1 MKRFPRLSRLAR
13 RLALSGV
20 LVSSTAAVHPA
31 PVGGAG
37 SAPGP
42 KTTQSSSASH
52 YARWQ
57 ASMDA
62 FAAAD
67 KAQAPAEDGVLFV
80 GSSTIR
86 FWTQLPQDFRD
97 VPVLINRGFGGSTMA
112 DCQYFV
118 KQLVLQYRP
127 RQVFVY
133 AGDNDL
139 AEGRSPQQVLES
151 FEGFVAA
158 VRAELPDTRIAY
170 ISIKPSPLRAELM
183 PRAREANALLA
194 AYVRSLPNSDYIDIF
209 TPMLDLQGAP
219 RAELFGPDRLHMSDA
234 GYRLWRSV
242 IADYVGRGQ
251 ATLQAGPYEA
261 VKKATQAT
269 AAPPVAIPA
278 IPEAAAVQV
287 STGR

>member
-1 MKRFPRLSRLAR
+1 MKRFPRLSKLAR
-13 RLALSGV
+13 RLALSGL
-20 LVSSTAAVHPA
+20 LVSSSAAVHPA
-31 PVGGAG
+31 PVGGSGPASG
-37 SAPGP
+37 TKTSQASA
-42 KTTQSSSASH
+42 AH

-57 ASMDA
+57 ASMEA
-62 FAAAD
+62 FAASD
-67 KAQAPAEDGVLFV
+67 KTQAPAEGGVLFV

-97 VPVLINRGFGGSTMA
+97 VPVVINRGFGGSTMA
-112 DCQYFV
+112 DCQFFV

-158 VRAELPDTRIAY
+158 VRAELPETRIAY

-194 AYVRSLPNSDYIDIF
+194 AYVRNLPNSDYIDIF

-242 IADYVGRGQ
+242 IADYVGHDPS
-251 ATLQAGPYEA
+251 TLQAGPGRAEKPGTA
-261 VKKATQAT
+261 V
-269 AAPPVAIPA
+269 PA
-278 IPEAAAVQV
+278 AAAVQV

>member
-31 PVGGAG
+31 PVGGPG
-37 SAPGP
+37 SAPGS
-42 KTTQSSSASH
+42 KTAQSSSSSSH

-139 AEGRSPQQVLES
+139 AEGRTPQQVLES

-158 VRAELPDTRIAY
+158 VRAELPGTRIAY

-194 AYVRSLPNSDYIDIF
+194 AYVRTLPNSDYIDIF
-209 TPMLDLQGAP
+209 TPMLGMDGAP
-219 RAELFGPDRLHMSDA
+219 RAELFGPDRLHLSDA

-242 IADYVGRGQ
+242 IAGYVGRGP
-251 ATLQAGPYEA
+251 ATLQAGPD
-261 VKKATQAT
+261 KAGKNAADDT
-269 AAPPVAIPA
+269 AAAAPVASPA
-278 IPEAAAVQV
+278 TAAVQV

>member
-1 MKRFPRLSRLAR
+1 MKRFPRLSKLAR

-20 LVSSTAAVHPA
+20 LLSSTAAVHPA
-31 PVGGAG
+31 PVGAAG
-37 SAPGP
+37 SAPGS
-42 KTTQSSSASH
+42 KTTQSSSSSH

-62 FAAAD
+62 FASAD

-97 VPVLINRGFGGSTMA
+97 VPVVINRGFGGSTMA

-158 VRAELPDTRIAY
+158 VRAELPETRIAY

-183 PRAREANALLA
+183 PKAREANALLA
-194 AYVRSLPNSDYIDIF
+194 DYVRSLPNSDYIDIF
-209 TPMLDLQGAP
+209 TPMLDPQGAP

-242 IADYVGRGQ
+242 IADYVGSGQ
-251 ATLQAGPYEA
+251 PALQAAPG
-261 VKKATQAT
+261 KAGK
-269 AAPPVAIPA
+269 
-278 IPEAAAVQV
+278 EAAAAAVVAVPAAAATQV

>member
-1 MKRFPRLSRLAR
+1 
-13 RLALSGV
+13 
-20 LVSSTAAVHPA
+20 
-31 PVGGAG
+31 
-37 SAPGP
+37 
-42 KTTQSSSASH
+42 
-52 YARWQ
+52 
-57 ASMDA
+57 MDA

-67 KAQAPAEDGVLFV
+67 RQQAPVADGVLFV

-112 DCQYFV
+112 DCQVFV

-151 FEGFVAA
+151 FEGFAAA

-183 PRAREANALLA
+183 PKAREANALLA
-194 AYVRSLPNSDYIDIF
+194 AYVRTLPNSDYIDIF
-209 TPMLDLQGAP
+209 TPMLDAQGAP
-219 RAELFGPDRLHMSDA
+219 RADLFGPDRLHMSSA
-234 GYRLWRSV
+234 GYALWRSV

-251 ATLQAGPYEA
+251 PTRQ
-261 VKKATQAT
+261 
-269 AAPPVAIPA
+269 AAPAKPGG
-278 IPEAAAVQV
+278 EAAAVEVPAAAALQV
-287 STGR
+287 SAGR

>member
-1 MKRFPRLSRLAR
+1 MKKFPRLSKLAR
-13 RLALSGV
+13 RLALSGL
-20 LVSSTAAVHPA
+20 LVSGSAAVHPA
-31 PVGGAG
+31 PAVGAG
-37 SAPGP
+37 LAPGH
-42 KTTQSSSASH
+42 KTTQSSASH

-62 FAAAD
+62 FAASD
-67 KAQAPAEDGVLFV
+67 KAQAPAEGGVLFV

-86 FWTQLPQDFRD
+86 LWAQLPQDFRD

-118 KQLVLQYRP
+118 KQLVLQSRP

-194 AYVRSLPNSDYIDIF
+194 EYVRTLPNSDYIDIF
-209 TPMLDLQGAP
+209 TPMLGMDGAP

-251 ATLQAGPYEA
+251 ATLQAGADKPA
-261 VKKATQAT
+261 KKGVDTPT
-269 AAPPVAIPA
+269 AAPVAIPA
-278 IPEAAAVQV
+278 AAAVQV

>member
-1 MKRFPRLSRLAR
+1 MKRFPRLSKLAR
-13 RLALSGV
+13 RLVMSGV

-31 PVGGAG
+31 PVGAAG
-37 SAPGP
+37 SAPGS

-57 ASMDA
+57 ASMEA
-62 FAAAD
+62 FASAD

-97 VPVLINRGFGGSTMA
+97 VPVVINRGFGGSTMA

-158 VRAELPDTRIAY
+158 VRAELPETRIAY

-183 PRAREANALLA
+183 PKAREANALLA
-194 AYVRSLPNSDYIDIF
+194 GYVRTLPNSDYIDIF

-251 ATLQAGPYEA
+251 PALQAA
-261 VKKATQAT
+261 SRKAGNET
-269 AAPPVAIPA
+269 A
-278 IPEAAAVQV
+278 AAAVVAVPAVAATQV

>member
-1 MKRFPRLSRLAR
+1 MKKFPRLSKLAR
-13 RLALSGV
+13 RLALSGM
-20 LVSSTAAVHPA
+20 LVSGSAAVHPA
-31 PVGGAG
+31 PVGAAG

-42 KTTQSSSASH
+42 KSTQSSASH

-67 KAQAPAEDGVLFV
+67 KAQAPAEGGVLFV

-86 FWTQLPQDFRD
+86 MWAQLPQDFRD

-183 PRAREANALLA
+183 PKAREANALLA
-194 AYVRSLPNSDYIDIF
+194 EYVRTLPNSDYIDIF
-209 TPMLDLQGAP
+209 TPMLDLQGAA
-219 RAELFGPDRLHMSDA
+219 RADLFGPDRLHMSDA

-242 IADYVGRGQ
+242 IAEYLGRGP
-251 ATLQAGPYEA
+251 ATLQAAPGKPA
-261 VKKATQAT
+261 PAT
-269 AAPPVAIPA
+269 AGVPVPA
-278 IPEAAAVQV
+278 AAAVQV
-287 STGR
+287 SAGR

>member
-31 PVGGAG
+31 PVGGPG
-37 SAPGP
+37 SAPGSKP
-42 KTTQSSSASH
+42 AQSSSSASH

-67 KAQAPAEDGVLFV
+67 KAQAPAENGVLFV

-139 AEGRSPQQVLES
+139 AEGRTPQQVLDS

-158 VRAELPDTRIAY
+158 VRAELPGTRIAY

-194 AYVRSLPNSDYIDIF
+194 EYVRTLPNSDYIDIF
-209 TPMLDLQGAP
+209 TPMLGMDGAP
-219 RAELFGPDRLHMSDA
+219 RAELFGPDRLHLSDA

-242 IADYVGRGQ
+242 IADYVGRGLP
-251 ATLQAGPYEA
+251 ATLQAGSGKA
-261 VKKATQAT
+261 VQRGAE
-269 AAPPVAIPA
+269 P
-278 IPEAAAVQV
+278 AAAQV
-287 STGR
+287 SAGR

>member
-1 MKRFPRLSRLAR
+1 MKRFPRLSKLAR

-31 PVGGAG
+31 PVGAAG
-37 SAPGP
+37 SAPGS

-62 FAAAD
+62 FASAD

-97 VPVLINRGFGGSTMA
+97 VPVVINRGFGGSTMA

-151 FEGFVAA
+151 FKGFVAA

-183 PRAREANALLA
+183 PKAREANALLA
-194 AYVRSLPNSDYIDIF
+194 GYVRSLPNSDYIDIF

-251 ATLQAGPYEA
+251 PALQTAPGKAGNE
-261 VKKATQAT
+261 T
-269 AAPPVAIPA
+269 A
-278 IPEAAAVQV
+278 AAAVVAVPALAAAQV

>member
-1 MKRFPRLSRLAR
+1 
-13 RLALSGV
+13 
-20 LVSSTAAVHPA
+20 
-31 PVGGAG
+31 
-37 SAPGP
+37 
-42 KTTQSSSASH
+42 
-52 YARWQ
+52 
-57 ASMDA
+57 MDA
-62 FAAAD
+62 FAASD
-67 KAQAPAEDGVLFV
+67 KAQAPAEGGVLFV

-86 FWTQLPQDFRD
+86 LWAQLPQDFRD

-194 AYVRSLPNSDYIDIF
+194 EYVRTLPNSDYIDIF
-209 TPMLDLQGAP
+209 TPMLGMDGAP

-251 ATLQAGPYEA
+251 ATLQAGADKPA
-261 VKKATQAT
+261 KKGVDTPT
-269 AAPPVAIPA
+269 AAPVAIPA
-278 IPEAAAVQV
+278 AAAVQV

>member
-1 MKRFPRLSRLAR
+1 MKRFPRLSQLAR

-20 LVSSTAAVHPA
+20 LVSSTAAVHAA
-31 PVGGAG
+31 PVGQSGVG
-37 SAPGP
+37 PGP

-97 VPVLINRGFGGSTMA
+97 VPVVINRGFGGSTMA

-194 AYVRSLPNSDYIDIF
+194 AYVRTLPNSDYIDIF

-219 RAELFGPDRLHMSDA
+219 RAELFGPDRLHLSGA

-242 IADYVGRGQ
+242 IADYVGRGR
-251 ATLQAGPYEA
+251 ATMQAGSDRAAE
-261 VKKATQAT
+261 KATET
-269 AAPPVAIPA
+269 AAAVPA
-278 IPEAAAVQV
+278 AAAVQV